1 LRFSD
6 VSFDKLRS
14 NPATATAFISIAGSV
29 GSLIPVPGYVGVV
42 IQAGTTFGQA
52 ASGIRADGDVNFPQ
66 LDAFVLVNNANA
78 LRYAPQ
84 GGTDGGSLGAS
95 VLTQNEVTSLL
106 RSALAV
112 ANHARAQI
120 RQPLNSAARV
130 TISVVDTQGAVLGV
144 VRSRDAPVFGIDVS
158 LQKARTAA
166 FYSSATAATFLAALP
181 PARYLT
187 LNDTTAAATQSINI
201 NNYVTDLRTFLGSST
216 ALGDGAIAF
225 TDRAGGNVS
234 RPFFPDGIDGNA
246 SGPLSKPAG
255 QWSVFSTGLQLDMS
269 INAILQHVLYVSGA
283 AGTDIAKGCA
293 GAGINDNLT
302 PSSGPVA
309 GTRAANGFQI
319 FPGSVP
325 IYRGN
330 TLVGAI
336 GVSGDGVDQDD
347 MIAFL
352 GVNNVGMGLNNA
364 PKTMRADTLTPQG
377 IRLRYVQCPQAPFLD
392 NNEQNVCEGK

>member
-1 LRFSD
+1 M
-6 VSFDKLRS
+6 SFDKLHS
-14 NPATATAFISIAGSV
+14 NPASATAYASIAPSV
-29 GSLIPVPGYVGVV
+29 GTLITVPGYADGV
-42 IQAGTTFGQA
+42 IHAGTTFGQP

-66 LDAFVLVNNANA
+66 LDAFVLVDNADA

-84 GGTDGGSLGAS
+84 GGTDGASLGAA
-95 VLTQNEVTSLL
+95 VLTQNEVTALL
-106 RSALAV
+106 KSALTV

-130 TISVVDTQGAVLGV
+130 TVSVVDTQGAVLGI

-166 FYSSATAATFLAALP
+166 FYSSATAATFLSALP
-181 PARYLT
+181 PARYIST
-187 LNDTTAAATQSINI
+187 GGSAASVAQSINLGD
-201 NNYVTDLRTFLGSST
+201 YVSAVRTFLGNNT

-225 TDRAGGNVS
+225 TDRAGGNLS
-234 RPFFPDGIDGNA
+234 RPFFPDGIEGNPP
-246 SGPLSKPAG
+246 GPFSKPVG
-255 QWSVFSTGLQLDMS
+255 QWSVFSTGLQLDIS

-283 AGTDIAKGCA
+283 IPTDVAKGCA
-293 GAGINDNLT
+293 GVSISNDLSTITQTVSGVRAG
-302 PSSGPVA
+302 
-309 GTRAANGFQI
+309 NGFQI

-330 TLVGAI
+330 TLVGAL

-352 GVNNVGMGLNNA
+352 GVDNAGMGLNNA
-364 PKTMRADTLTPQG
+364 PKAMRADTLTPQG
-377 IRLRYVQCPQAPFLD
+377 IRLRYVQCPQSPFLD
-392 NNEQNVCEGK
+392 SDAQNVCEGK